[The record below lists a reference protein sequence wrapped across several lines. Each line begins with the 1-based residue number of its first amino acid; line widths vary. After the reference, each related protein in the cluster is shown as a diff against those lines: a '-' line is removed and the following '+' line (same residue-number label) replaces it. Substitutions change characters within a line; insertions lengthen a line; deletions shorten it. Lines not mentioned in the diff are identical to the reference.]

1 MPELAVIL
9 PAYNVEDAIAGILR
23 QLKENFPQAAVVVV
37 DDGSTDRTAAIVR
50 QFAHVQLLSHAA
62 NLGKGAALKTG
73 IRIVRSQIAPEWY
86 AFMDADGQHAPADL
100 KKLVLA
106 ARANKGDFLIGRRDF
121 RPGLMPIPRILSNR
135 ITSWL
140 ISRKIGHCIRD
151 SQSGMRVIKRTIIE
165 TMPELASNGYEFESE
180 FLLKA
185 GRMPVTFFEVPI
197 GTRYSSERS
206 HIRPLRD
213 VARFIKVYL
222 TT

>member
-23 QLKENFPQAAVVVV
+23 QLKENLPEAAVVVV
-37 DDGSTDRTAAIVR
+37 DDGSTDRTAAIIR
-50 QFAHVQLLSHAA
+50 QFAHVQLLSHAT

-73 IRIVRSQIAPEWY
+73 IRFVRRQIAPEWY

-106 ARANKGDFLIGRRDF
+106 ARANKGDFLIGQRDF
-121 RPGLMPIPRILSNR
+121 RPGIMPIPRILSNR

-140 ISRKIGHCIRD
+140 ISHKIGHRIHD
-151 SQSGMRVIKRTIIE
+151 SQSGMRVIKRTVIE
-165 TMPELASNGYEFESE
+165 AMPELASNGYEFESE
-180 FLLKA
+180 FLLRA
-185 GRMPVTFFEVPI
+185 GGMSVTFFEVPI
-197 GTRYSSERS
+197 GTRYSSETS

-213 VARFIKVYL
+213 VARFIKVFL
-222 TT
+222 KT